1 MATPSKCTP
10 CAATPT
16 TSCTPVRNNYL
27 SFPFDVT
34 PHQQPPPHVADPSPV
49 LPAPTTAGGCHSD
62 SSLCSSHLL
71 PHHLTSKLSHFR
83 LLSSFQPLHMFHLT
97 LRPSYALV
105 TPANP
110 THSEP
115 PTRATLQ
122 FCCTLYHSHC
132 IINFKCKACLAF
144 VFLVFQIFL
153 ETQ

>member
-71 PHHLTSKLSHFR
+71 SHYLTSKLSRFR
-83 LLSSFQPLHMFHLT
+83 LLSSFQPLHSVSFNT
-97 LRPSYALV
+97 QTKPCTCYTSKPN
-105 TPANP
+105 TQ
-110 THSEP
+110 
-115 PTRATLQ
+115 RATHTSDTSVLLHTLPQPLHNQ
-122 FCCTLYHSHC
+122 F
-132 IINFKCKACLAF
+132 
-144 VFLVFQIFL
+144 
-153 ETQ
+153 